1 VAAADNE
8 DFGIF
13 HGSIIS
19 GTVAR
24 MYKPLLKSARQ
35 VGIVLLAVS
44 VSFPAPTASAS
55 PTASRQTA
63 TSAETAVAPS
73 AGSSLQD
80 CRLTSHQ
87 SPTTVAARCG
97 TFEVPEDYAHPEGK
111 RLKLAIAVLPALDR
125 GAKLAPVFL
134 IAGGP
139 GQGSRESFAPI
150 LGAFSRLHR
159 QHDLVMVDQRGTGG
173 SNALRCDLPDD
184 EAEEGPPP
192 TPAETVAMVK
202 TCLAQLPGDPR
213 FYTTSVAVRDLDA
226 VRAAFGY
233 GQVNLYGISYGS
245 RVAQH
250 YARRY
255 PANTRAVV
263 IDGVVPP
270 GLTLGPDLALI
281 AQRVLDDAFARCAAE
296 AACRA
301 AYPQLSERFTRL
313 VGQLTVAPQSVTL
326 NNPVSGKAETQQFT
340 LNTLGLAVRMLSYSP
355 VSMSLLP
362 FLMSEATAGRPGPL
376 LAQALAVGKDL
387 GDQLAPGMH
396 NAVVCTEDLPFLT
409 AADVDREAMGKT
421 YLGTRTLDALVN
433 SCAVWPRG
441 VLDADLR
448 QPLQSK
454 VPFLLLSGTADPVT
468 PPAYAERAKAG
479 LKDSLHV
486 AVKGNGHGQFSA
498 PCASRVIA
506 DFIAAGTTKGL
517 EVKCLQKVDLT
528 RPFFL
533 DANGTAP

>member
-1 VAAADNE
+1 
-8 DFGIF
+8 
-13 HGSIIS
+13 
-19 GTVAR
+19 
-24 MYKPLLKSARQ
+24 MYKPLLKAALLVSLPVLVAAPWQ
-35 VGIVLLAVS
+35 PALAAPPVAAVPQNAPGIPL
-44 VSFPAPTASAS
+44 T
-55 PTASRQTA
+55 
-63 TSAETAVAPS
+63 
-73 AGSSLQD
+73 D
-80 CRLTSHQ
+80 CRLSSHQ
-87 SPTTVAARCG
+87 SPITVAARCG
-97 TFEVPEDYAHPEGK
+97 TFEVPEDYAHPDGK

-134 IAGGP
+134 ISGGP
-139 GQGSRESFAPI
+139 GQGSRESFAPL

-192 TPAETVAMVK
+192 TPAETAAMVK

-213 FYTTSVAVRDLDA
+213 FYTTSVAVRDLDV

-255 PANTRAVV
+255 PTNTRAVV

-270 GLTLGPDLALI
+270 GLTLGPDLALV

-301 AYPQLSERFTRL
+301 AYPQLSERFPRL
-313 VGQLTVAPQSVTL
+313 VAQLTAAPQSVTL
-326 NNPVSGKAETQQFT
+326 NNPVSGKAETRQFT

-396 NAVVCTEDLPFLT
+396 NAVVCTEDLPFLG
-409 AADVDREAMGKT
+409 AADVDREALGKT

-448 QPLQSK
+448 QPLQSA

-498 PCASRVIA
+498 PCAPRVIA

-517 EVKCLQKVDLT
+517 DVKCLQKVDLT

>member
-1 VAAADNE
+1 MNSLNRPGIAPKHPAHHRPLTCGTLACMGLLFWSFSTLSGAADKST
-8 DFGIF
+8 GP
-13 HGSIIS
+13 GKPSI
-19 GTVAR
+19 
-24 MYKPLLKSARQ
+24 
-35 VGIVLLAVS
+35 
-44 VSFPAPTASAS
+44 
-55 PTASRQTA
+55 
-63 TSAETAVAPS
+63 E
-73 AGSSLQD
+73 LQD
-80 CRLTSHQ
+80 CRLSSQQ

-192 TPAETVAMVK
+192 TPAETAAMVK

-250 YARRY
+250 YARRH

-313 VGQLTVAPQSVTL
+313 VGQLAVAPQSVTL
-326 NNPVSGKAETQQFT
+326 NNPVSGKTETQQFT

-355 VSMSLLP
+355 ISASLLP

-468 PPAYAERAKAG
+468 PPVYAERAKAG

-498 PCASRVIA
+498 PCAPRVIA
-506 DFIAAGTTKGL
+506 DFIAAGTAKGL

-533 DANGTAP
+533 DANGTSP